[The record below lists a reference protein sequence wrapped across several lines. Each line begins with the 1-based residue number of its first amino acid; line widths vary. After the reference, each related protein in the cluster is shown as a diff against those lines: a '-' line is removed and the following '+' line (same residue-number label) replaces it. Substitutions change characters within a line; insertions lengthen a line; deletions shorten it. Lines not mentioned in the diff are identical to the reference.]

1 MIIDWTNDRFII
13 TKKKNLTNSII
24 IMNNP
29 FIDQSI
35 LEPTVVV
42 ATTATTINMD
52 KVYTDFEQEVTT
64 LPS

>member
-1 MIIDWTNDRFII
+1 
-13 TKKKNLTNSII
+13 
-24 IMNNP
+24 MNNP

-64 LPS
+64 LPFS